1 MRQMIK
7 NIYMLLF
14 GVFTILACNSRHEI
28 AFVPNKVEKEAIQ
41 NANSIVHS
49 EWLANTIDRKC
60 REYFIVEN
68 GDTSAYTFV
77 VRNFTYSNEFII
89 DIDNQKFKFHE
100 VREREY
106 KIKNI
111 EGIMNELDSCLSVIS
126 LDYQI
131 DSLKFLSFALAD
143 MGDVMLEFN
152 NELDK
157 DRRPGEYYYHHPEL
171 LHTALCATSLNSRV
185 ESIMKKHGLNIVE
198 TKIAGGLACSKEYFL
213 EENIIRD
220 SSKVSEPLTS
230 AYVRYRLEPL
240 Q

>member
-28 AFVPNKVEKEAIQ
+28 AFVSNKVEKEAIQ

-68 GDTSAYTFV
+68 GD
-77 VRNFTYSNEFII
+77 II

-157 DRRPGEYYYHHPEL
+157 DRRPDEYYYHHPEL

>member
-1 MRQMIK
+1 
-7 NIYMLLF
+7 
-14 GVFTILACNSRHEI
+14 
-28 AFVPNKVEKEAIQ
+28 
-41 NANSIVHS
+41 
-49 EWLANTIDRKC
+49 
-60 REYFIVEN
+60 
-68 GDTSAYTFV
+68 
-77 VRNFTYSNEFII
+77 
-89 DIDNQKFKFHE
+89 
-100 VREREY
+100 
-106 KIKNI
+106 
-111 EGIMNELDSCLSVIS
+111 MNELDSCLRVIS

>member
-28 AFVPNKVEKEAIQ
+28 AFVSNKVEKEAIQ

-157 DRRPGEYYYHHPEL
+157 DRRPGEYYYH
-171 LHTALCATSLNSRV
+171 
-185 ESIMKKHGLNIVE
+185 LNIVE